1 MPYAYAPRHFGH
13 LAGAYLPADIYV
25 RYRRLIGDQVLFVCG
40 TDENAASII
49 LEAQRQE
56 ITPQELCDR
65 YHPQQEDT
73 FRRLGVSFDIFSRTS
88 YDIHHKTVTEF
99 YKTLWRKG
107 YIEKRGIKQL
117 YCHECLKV
125 LPDRFV
131 KGICPVCNTP
141 NQYGENCE
149 DCGTWYEAYELLEPK
164 CIICGS
170 KPDVIESIHFFL
182 LLSKLNKTVLE
193 YVTPKKEWRKA
204 TYAKTI
210 SWLESDG
217 LRDRDITRDYDWGPK
232 APFPGS
238 KGQVIYNWAENLL
251 GYISATKHWALEQ
264 GTPDSWKDYWYRDD
278 CNLFCFIA
286 KDNLFFH
293 TLLFPALL
301 HAHEDFIQP
310 KNVVMNQFVNL
321 KGKKISSSRGWVI
334 YLHEM
339 LEKYDP
345 DMIRFYAAINAPE
358 IRDTDFLWKDF
369 QIKVNNELIAT
380 FGNFIHRSLVF
391 AFNKFDKSVPN
402 IDSLREDDEKVLK
415 IVYNTADKLKNHL
428 ERTEFQSGLKALLK
442 IAQTGNR
449 YLNSEKPW
457 NNSETATYSIYTSLQ
472 IVHIL
477 SILSIPYLPFTAE
490 KIRKYL
496 GNHTTYSDLKWTDI
510 RTRITPGTKIT
521 KPKALY
527 RKLTENEIDTE
538 IKKLELL

>member
-25 RYRRLIGDQVLFVCG
+25 RYRRLVGDQVLFVCG

-49 LEAQRQE
+49 LEAQRQR

-73 FRRLGVSFDIFSRTS
+73 FRRLGISFDIFSRTS
-88 YDIHHKTVTEF
+88 YDIHHETVTEF
-99 YKTLWRKG
+99 YKTLWQKG
-107 YIEKRGIKQL
+107 FIEPREIKQL
-117 YCHECLKV
+117 YCPRCHKV

-131 KGICPVCNTP
+131 KGICPICNTP
-141 NQYGENCE
+141 DQYGESCENCAN
-149 DCGTWYEAYELLEPK
+149 WYEAYELLEPK
-164 CIICGS
+164 CTICGS
-170 KPDVIESIHFFL
+170 EPDVIDSIHFFL
-182 LLSKLNKTVLE
+182 LLSKLNQSVLE
-193 YVTPKKEWRKA
+193 YVRTKKDWRKA

-210 SWLESDG
+210 SWLETDG

-251 GYISATKHWALEQ
+251 GYISATKHWAIEQ
-264 GTPDSWKDYWYRDD
+264 GEPGSWKEYWDSED
-278 CNLFCFIA
+278 TNLLCFIA

-293 TLLFPALL
+293 TILFPALL
-301 HAHEDFIQP
+301 HAHGDYNQP

-321 KGKKISSSRGWVI
+321 KGKKFSTSRGWVI
-334 YLHEM
+334 HLHEM

-345 DMIRFYAAINAPE
+345 DLIRFYAAINAPE
-358 IRDTDFLWKDF
+358 TKDTDFTWSDF

-380 FGNFIHRSLVF
+380 FGNFVHRSLVF
-391 AFNKFDKSVPN
+391 AYNHFDRSIPY
-402 IDSLREDDEKVLK
+402 IDGLREQDETMLFNVYEIVDELK
-415 IVYNTADKLKNHL
+415 TYL
-428 ERTEFQSGLKALLK
+428 ERTEFQSGLKALLR

-457 NNSETATYSIYTSLQ
+457 NNSETAAYSIYTALQ

-477 SILSIPYLPFTAE
+477 SIIITPYLPFTAE
-490 KIRKYL
+490 RIRNIL
-496 GNHTTYSDLKWTDI
+496 GNRTPYCDLQWTDI
-510 RTRITPGTKIT
+510 KTKISPGAKIT
-521 KPKALY
+521 EPRALY
-527 RKLTENEIDTE
+527 RKLTDEEINSE
-538 IKKLELL
+538 INML